1 MVGKVLAFTNR
12 PECPPHDWTP
22 IYDELDED
30 GAGLT
35 ETISGRICLKC
46 SLIETMESRALML
59 AANQPVGVSHGGQG
73 PGFLRLWIEI
83 YFGSQA
89 DHL

>member
-1 MVGKVLAFTNR
+1 MVGKVLQFPNR

-22 IYDELDED
+22 IYDELDVD

-46 SLIETMESRALML
+46 SLIETRESRAPLS
-59 AANQPVGVSHGGQG
+59 GSSGGRG

>member
-1 MVGKVLAFTNR
+1 VGKVLQFPNK
-12 PECPPHDWTP
+12 PECPPHSWVS
-22 IYDELDED
+22 IYEDDLISVVIDGVDEAEHEI
-30 GAGLT
+30 A
-35 ETISGRICLKC
+35 GRICTKC
-46 SLIETMESRALML
+46 SLIQMRESRAPLS
-59 AANQPVGVSHGGQG
+59 GSSGGRG